1 MQRAFTPDVR
11 TTIQLTLTDSGRL
24 IIRGPTNRELMLRVL
39 KLALECVGDKERPQW
54 DAGPGGQRIL
64 VPADPKLTDLYL
76 KGRKKV

>member
-24 IIRGPTNRELMLRVL
+24 IIRGPRDQDFMVRIL
-39 KLALECVGDKERPQW
+39 KTALECVGDKERPQW

-64 VPADPKLTDLYL
+64 VPADPKLLESYL